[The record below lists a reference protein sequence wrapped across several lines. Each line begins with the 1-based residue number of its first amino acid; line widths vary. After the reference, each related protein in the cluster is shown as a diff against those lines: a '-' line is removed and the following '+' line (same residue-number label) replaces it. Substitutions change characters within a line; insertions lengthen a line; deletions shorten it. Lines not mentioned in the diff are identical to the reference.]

1 MANVS
6 IKKATMIN
14 FISKYSNIFIQLIIN
29 SVLARLLTPDDFGIV
44 AIITVFISF
53 FTIIADMGIGPAII
67 QHKEL
72 TKKQISDIF
81 IFTIFTAIAIAI
93 GFVVFSFPLSI
104 FYNNKVYIPLGVI
117 LSIGIF
123 FNVLNIVP
131 NAILLKDKQFKAL
144 GVRNVLISTV
154 CGIITIVLSIK
165 GAKYYALVINS
176 VLVALF
182 TFILNFYHSRM
193 KIYKS
198 FSIKSINIIKQFS
211 SYQFGFNFINYFSRN
226 LDNLM
231 IGKFLGEE
239 PLGYYDKAYKLM
251 LYPVQNLTNVI
262 TPVLHPIL
270 SEHQKEKDYVY
281 DVYMKIIKLLSLV
294 GMFFGVFCY
303 FSAKEI
309 IIIMFG
315 SQWIKSIPAFT
326 ILSISIWPQVVTSST
341 GAIFQ
346 SLGETKALFKCGI
359 ITTTINITLI
369 IIGLT
374 LGKIEYVAIGVAVGY
389 IISFVIAFSILI
401 KKVFNKSFLKY
412 LYIFIPHIIV
422 AVIMCLPF
430 LFIKLDINNIFIS
443 VIVKFI
449 IAVIFYIVGLI
460 VTKEYKNFISIIRGR

>member
-29 SVLARLLTPDDFGIV
+29 SVLARLLTPDDFGVV

-93 GFVVFSFPLSI
+93 GFVIFSFPLSI
-104 FYNNKVYIPLGVI
+104 FYNNKVYIPLGSI

-131 NAILLKDKQFKAL
+131 NAILLKEKQFKAL
-144 GVRNVLISTV
+144 GIRNVLISTV
-154 CGIITIVLSIK
+154 CGIITIILSIN
-165 GAKYYALVINS
+165 GAKYYALVVNS

-182 TFILNFYHSRM
+182 TFVLNFYHSRI

-198 FSIKSINIIKQFS
+198 FSIKSVNIIKQFS

-231 IGKFLGEE
+231 IGKFLGEV

-270 SEHQKEKDYVY
+270 SEHQKDKEYVY
-281 DVYMKIIKLLSLV
+281 DVYIKIIRLLSLV
-294 GMFFGVFCY
+294 GLFFGVFCY

-309 IIIMFG
+309 MLIMFG
-315 SQWIKSIPAFT
+315 SQWTKSIPAFT

-346 SLGETKALFKCGI
+346 SLGETKALFKCGL

-369 IIGLT
+369 ITGLI
-374 LGKIEYVAIGVAVGY
+374 LGKIEYVAAGVTVGY
-389 IISFVIAFSILI
+389 MISFIVAFSILI
-401 KKVFNKSFLKY
+401 RKVFNKSFLKY
-412 LYIFIPHIIV
+412 LYVFIPHIIV
-422 AVIMCLPF
+422 AVIMSLPF

-449 IAVIFYIVGLI
+449 ISVIFYLVGLV
-460 VTKEYKNFISIIRGR
+460 VTKEYKSFINIIRGR